1 MFEKDNY
8 TIGSQYAS
16 LFFIDKTTDKI
27 MLIIRFQLDETE
39 RYKVS
44 RVFADAAAYVKPK
57 EGTGPRNREY
67 LPV

>member
-1 MFEKDNY
+1 MRAYFLL
-8 TIGSQYAS
+8 T
-16 LFFIDKTTDKI
+16 KTTDKV

-57 EGTGPRNREY
+57 EGTGPRNREH
-67 LPV
+67 LSIWTE

>member
-1 MFEKDNY
+1 MRAYF
-8 TIGSQYAS
+8 
-16 LFFIDKTTDKI
+16 LV